1 MLSKN
6 INKNNILRAIL
17 SKPAPRYFICMYNS
31 ITVLNTEMLTL
42 RNYLMMST
50 LFRLTCV

>member
-6 INKNNILRAIL
+6 INKNNILRAIF
-17 SKPAPRYFICMYNS
+17 SKSAPQYFMYNS

-50 LFRLTCV
+50 LFRLTV